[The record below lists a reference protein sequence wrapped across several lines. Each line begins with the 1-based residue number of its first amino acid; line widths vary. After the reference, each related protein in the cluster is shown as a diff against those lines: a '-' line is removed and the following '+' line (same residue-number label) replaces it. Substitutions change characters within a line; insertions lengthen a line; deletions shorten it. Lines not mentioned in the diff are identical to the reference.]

1 MDMDISMNTSESI
14 RAQQLAK
21 YPEYLTSPITNTADK
36 QFYITNK
43 DLKKRKFPIED
54 FMYNSEMFNLS
65 TLLTYQTLDAD
76 FCKKYVLNEEYQTAE
91 ESYWIDIPYILR
103 KQPHLK
109 YEDLVD

>member
-1 MDMDISMNTSESI
+1 MDVSMNPTESI
-14 RAQQLAK
+14 RSIQLALH
-21 YPEYLTSPITNTADK
+21 PRYLTWPITNTADK
-36 QFYITNK
+36 QFYITNE

-54 FMYNSEMFNLS
+54 LMYNSEMFDLS

-76 FCKKYVLNEEYQTAE
+76 FCKNYVLNEEYQTAE

-109 YEDLVD
+109 YEDLID